1 MYMDQEEYRKFAK
14 KTESLVK
21 PQDVTAISFLSSY
34 SASLPKKMQHKFTK
48 SGQKRIPYMGFIVD
62 PYSLFLCFKI
72 TNTSAAQE
80 MLPEGYELA
89 EASFY
94 KNDAKFPMAIASV
107 FTARTS
113 GFIGMRIEFYIIA
126 RNIETGLLAWIIC
139 DYETNTNSYDPKNGF
154 CGYTCDPAVFTT
166 THLGEIMV
174 DIKNSTYDKEFVVSV
189 NIEKGNSREL
199 DEALWIEGNLTVDYG
214 GELTSEF
221 SDPFSLLFDPNMI
234 EKAVNIP
241 LEHISIKANSYL
253 SNIVDPSKP
262 EYAAFFPYSQH
273 FIIKQDLPK
282 NAVKNQEDLELQTK
296 TFLSRTGDKAMAG
309 SDIKK
314 PIYGM
319 MILSYLLLG
328 SVIVYLLLRLYVFG

>member
-1 MYMDQEEYRKFAK
+1 MDQEEYRNFAK

-21 PQDVTAISFLSSY
+21 PKDVTAISFLSSF
-34 SASLPKKMQHKFTK
+34 SASLPKKTQHKFTK

-62 PYSLFLCFKI
+62 PYSFFLCFKI

-89 EASFY
+89 ETSFY
-94 KNDAKFPMAIASV
+94 KNDAKIPMAIASV

-126 RNIETGLLAWIIC
+126 RNKETGSLSWIIC

-154 CGYTCDPAVFTT
+154 GGYTCDPAVFTT
-166 THLGEIMV
+166 TYDGELLV
-174 DIKNSTYDKEFVVSV
+174 DIKNPTNNKEFVVSV
-189 NIEKGNSREL
+189 DLEKDGSREL
-199 DEALWIEGNLTVDYG
+199 DESLWLEGNLIVDYG
-214 GELTSEF
+214 GELKSEF

-234 EKAVNIP
+234 KEAVNIP
-241 LEHISIKANSYL
+241 LDHVSIKSNSYL
-253 SNIVDPSKP
+253 GNIIDPVKP
-262 EYAAFFPYSQH
+262 LYAAIFPYSQH

-282 NAVKNQEDLELQTK
+282 YAVKNLNDLELQTK
-296 TFLSRTGDKAMAG
+296 TFLSRTGDKAMSG
-309 SDIKK
+309 DDIKK

-319 MILSYLLLG
+319 IKISYLILIGIIVFLL
-328 SVIVYLLLRLYVFG
+328 ILLFL